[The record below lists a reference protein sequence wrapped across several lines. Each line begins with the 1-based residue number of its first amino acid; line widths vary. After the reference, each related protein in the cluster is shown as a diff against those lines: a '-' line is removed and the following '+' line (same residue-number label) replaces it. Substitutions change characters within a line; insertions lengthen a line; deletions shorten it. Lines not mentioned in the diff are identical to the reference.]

1 MTRKCPKCGKPMQ
14 CPQKANP
21 ETGQEALWGCLACMY
36 AEFDEDPLLRHNRV
50 ETASTLGNA
59 IIDVIN
65 EHVMAHGVHDPAL
78 TNILLAAIATVV
90 IEINSKVDGRFGRT
104 LAEMLDKDVGD

>member
-1 MTRKCPKCGKPMQ
+1 
-14 CPQKANP
+14 
-21 ETGQEALWGCLACMY
+21 MY

-78 TNILLAAIATVV
+78 TNIRIRGGSAVLRSEPELGAPRREATA
-90 IEINSKVDGRFGRT
+90 DTAGGARR
-104 LAEMLDKDVGD
+104 